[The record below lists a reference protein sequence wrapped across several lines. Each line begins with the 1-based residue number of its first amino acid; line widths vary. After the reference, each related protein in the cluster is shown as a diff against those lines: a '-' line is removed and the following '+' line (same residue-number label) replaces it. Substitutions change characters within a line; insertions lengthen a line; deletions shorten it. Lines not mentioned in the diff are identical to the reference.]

1 MLTTALL
8 VVHVIGVIIWFG
20 GLTFVTIVFF
30 PMMYKTEGSFEKAL
44 LFQRVEHRFA
54 GIVRWVVVIVGV
66 TGFMLLSAKF
76 GNNFLAVR
84 EGLGTLIMLGAWILY
99 ILVLL
104 SERKLFEKLFSDPER
119 INMNR
124 ALKVINALHWV
135 LLTISYAAV
144 ATGVWFGHVETG
156 VSTQ

>member
-1 MLTTALL
+1 
-8 VVHVIGVIIWFG
+8 
-20 GLTFVTIVFF
+20 
-30 PMMYKTEGSFEKAL
+30 
-44 LFQRVEHRFA
+44 
-54 GIVRWVVVIVGV
+54 V

-144 ATGVWFGHVETG
+144 ATGVWFGHVTAPAP
-156 VSTQ
+156 